1 MREHLAYSVRKHTAR
16 RRLKRRLL
24 FASVISLVFVGG
36 VFAGGWLI
44 GFGSRLRNFG
54 QETFGEKLL
63 TKAEIRSKISAIGSA
78 GDASDVYQFRQNEVV
93 LPGIAEPVV
102 LEYSFDPSIQS
113 MAEDL
118 LDQYRPDL
126 GVMVAMDAST
136 GRVLAMAGRNEVFRI
151 DGHPAFQT
159 TFPSASVFKV
169 ITAAA
174 ALEQQKANPHTL
186 IAFAGR
192 NHTLYKY
199 QVLRERVSGWMRHI
213 SLKDAFAKSVNTV
226 FGRLAV
232 HEIGSEPLKNFST
245 RFAFDEEI
253 QAEFPAVKSHAANP
267 STAFELAEMASG
279 FTQDNVI
286 SPLHGAMIAA
296 TVANEGVMMQPYF
309 LNAAF
314 LKSGKTL
321 YRSEPAIQGKVIS
334 AETAAELKTL
344 MRETVTT
351 GTSRKAFRGFF
362 RGRFSG
368 LDVGGKTGHL
378 TDQNLQGKIDWFVGF
393 AQAHGRK
400 IAVSVLTMH
409 KKVWTVKSS
418 DLARKAIETAFSQ
431 KQVVRK

>member
-1 MREHLAYSVRKHTAR
+1 MKWMRDQLAHSVRKFTAR
-16 RRLKRRLL
+16 RRLRRRLI
-24 FASVISLVFVGG
+24 FAGFIALVFVGG
-36 VFAGGWLI
+36 WVI
-44 GFGSRLRNFG
+44 GFGSHLRTLSRG
-54 QETFGEKLL
+54 TLTEKLL
-63 TKAEIRSKISAIGSA
+63 SKTELQSKLAAVNLPDVYEFRRNEIR
-78 GDASDVYQFRQNEVV
+78 
-93 LPGIAEPVV
+93 LPEYEEPVI
-102 LEYSFDPSIQS
+102 LDYAFDPSIQA

-136 GRVLAMAGRNEVFRI
+136 GRVLAMAGRNESFPI
-151 DGHPAFQT
+151 EGHPGFQST
-159 TFPSASVFKV
+159 YPSASVFKV

-174 ALEQQKANPHTL
+174 ALEEQKANPHTL

-199 QVLRERVSGWMRHI
+199 QVLKERVTGWMRHI

-245 RFAFDEEI
+245 KFAFDEEI
-253 QAEFPAVKSHAANP
+253 HSEFPVVKSHAANP

-296 TVANEGVMMQPYF
+296 AVANDGVMMQPYF
-309 LNAAF
+309 LNAAY

-321 YRSEPAIQGKVIS
+321 YRSEPAIQSKVIS
-334 AETAAELKTL
+334 AETASELKTL

-351 GTSRKAFRGFF
+351 GTSKKAFRGFF
-362 RGRFSG
+362 RGRYSG

-378 TDQNLQGKIDWFVGF
+378 TDQTLNGKIDWFVGF

-400 IAVSVLTMH
+400 IAVSVLTVH
-409 KKVWTVKSS
+409 KKFWTVKPS
-418 DLARKAIETAFSQ
+418 DLARKAIEAAFSQ
-431 KQVVRK
+431 KKVVQR